1 MFIPNGARRE
11 SDGEARKGSE
21 CMSVSLTARM
31 PGKRYSVTEE
41 IANAGTHGLGALL
54 AVAGTVLLLLKAAGD
69 PWKVMSCLY
78 HALANPK
85 AKEVL
90 RIFDHATIYLL
101 IAGTYTPFTLV
112 SLRGWIGWTIFSVV
126 WGAAVFGIILNAI
139 SIERFKVISMIC
151 YVASGWCVIAAIG
164 PLLKVMEPAGVLLLI
179 SGGVA
184 YTAGL
189 VFYALKNIRY
199 MHSIW
204 HVFVFAGAAL
214 HYLCILFYVM

>member
-1 MFIPNGARRE
+1 
-11 SDGEARKGSE
+11 
-21 CMSVSLTARM
+21 MSVSLTARK
-31 PGKRYSVTEE
+31 PGSRYSIMEE
-41 IANAGTHGLGALL
+41 IANAATHGLGALL
-54 AVAGTVLLLLKAAGD
+54 AVAGTVLLLLKTTGD
-69 PWKVMSCLY
+69 PWKVVSASIYGASMIILFTMSCLY

-112 SLRGWIGWTIFSVV
+112 ALRGWVGWTIFGVV
-126 WGAAVFGIILNAI
+126 WGAAISGIILNAI
-139 SIERFKVISMIC
+139 SIERFKVVSMIC
-151 YVASGWCVIAAIG
+151 YIASGWCVIAAIG
-164 PLLKVMEPAGVLLLI
+164 PLIKVMEPAGILLLV

-204 HVFVFAGAAL
+204 HLFVFAGAAL
-214 HYLCILFYVM
+214 HYLCILFYVI